1 MTNIPAVTQFSVRHR
16 HMVIIVAA
24 LVSAMGI
31 IDATA
36 LNVALPFI
44 QSSLNAP
51 ATDIYWVLEIY
62 LLFLA
67 ALMMAGGALGDSL
80 GRRRPLRWG
89 IIAFALTSV
98 GCAFAQSAEMLIFFR
113 ALQGMASAIMIPAG
127 LALINAGF
135 PPAERGAAI
144 GRWSAILALAIPLGP
159 LIGGLAVDF
168 LSWHYVFL
176 LNVPLCLICL
186 GLLLILPR
194 PPYEPPEP
202 QPLDVPGSV
211 AITASLGLMT
221 FALLEAGRNGAFT
234 VVQII
239 LLIVGLALL
248 VLFFKLQNR
257 IKAPMLPPF
266 LLKDR
271 RFVLVSVQTFVLFAG
286 FQSAMYFLSFLLIQ
300 TYGYSAL
307 QAGAAS
313 LPISV
318 IVALISARAGRYTS
332 RYGPRGILFCSSALM
347 GVALVWLSF
356 TTGEYLTSVFP
367 GMIIMGLAV
376 GFFAAPLTTVAM
388 VAAGP
393 GRDGLASG
401 VSNAVSRIGPLL
413 GIAVFGYWIGG
424 DYAQNLILVLDHSSL
439 PPVYQ
444 DYLQENR
451 AMMAAVSLP
460 ESWPSS
466 VVEEAYNL
474 VRTLFADAVRIV
486 LQISALFAFTAAGLA
501 LLYRRDD
508 AK

>member
-1 MTNIPAVTQFSVRHR
+1 
-16 HMVIIVAA
+16 
-24 LVSAMGI
+24 
-31 IDATA
+31 
-36 LNVALPFI
+36 
-44 QSSLNAP
+44 
-51 ATDIYWVLEIY
+51 
-62 LLFLA
+62 
-67 ALMMAGGALGDSL
+67 
-80 GRRRPLRWG
+80 
-89 IIAFALTSV
+89 
-98 GCAFAQSAEMLIFFR
+98 
-113 ALQGMASAIMIPAG
+113 
-127 LALINAGF
+127 
-135 PPAERGAAI
+135 
-144 GRWSAILALAIPLGP
+144 
-159 LIGGLAVDF
+159 
-168 LSWHYVFL
+168 
-176 LNVPLCLICL
+176 
-186 GLLLILPR
+186 
-194 PPYEPPEP
+194 
-202 QPLDVPGSV
+202 
-211 AITASLGLMT
+211 
-221 FALLEAGRNGAFT
+221 
-234 VVQII
+234 
-239 LLIVGLALL
+239 
-248 VLFFKLQNR
+248 
-257 IKAPMLPPF
+257 
-266 LLKDR
+266 
-271 RFVLVSVQTFVLFAG
+271 
-286 FQSAMYFLSFLLIQ
+286 
-300 TYGYSAL
+300 
-307 QAGAAS
+307 
-313 LPISV
+313 
-318 IVALISARAGRYTS
+318 
-332 RYGPRGILFCSSALM
+332 M